1 MTAVEHDWRRTHAV
15 IVAVE
20 QYSGS
25 DSWTLDGPVHDALAM
40 RTWLTGLGVPP
51 ENIRLLASPT
61 EGNKAA
67 VEAADRDYRP
77 ADGHIIRKV
86 FMEELRSLDADR
98 LWIYWAGHGVQAPGG
113 RWSLLYPETRDRD
126 MRGLDALNLMTLLRT
141 EHLPKKG
148 VDRVTVIIDACWQA
162 LPLRTHMMVAK
173 PDELAT
179 KPEINSAREI
189 YWMRACQPGAVSKNQ
204 QGAGLFTSVLLRQL
218 QAASAGGVA
227 PDLDRVWQGVQDEFT
242 RLGREEGL
250 RQFPT
255 VHISRGDGNGE
266 DIPLGPPRSPLDEQQ
281 RRERGKLIH
290 AVGALLGAEPGR
302 AAEVVVGLCE
312 QFTTEP
318 PATTPPSAEELVDW
332 ALENP
337 HGTVTLLAELSAR
350 APAQAPVRTEI
361 RKACHVLQN
370 QWLTRAEYAELT
382 GLLERLGQRGRCD
395 LAEEARALFGLVELE
410 FHDPVRLAD
419 ALEELLPKP
428 DRLPQL
434 LRVVERFAAVDDGPV
449 AAELRVWSLRCA
461 ERLGL
466 KGQLMERRGEATEY
480 AESVKAAGLAQDPGA
495 PPSGS
500 WGRVQ
505 IRLHPSSGPGQRRA
519 YEVWTRRG
527 EDVHALA
534 KVDTPATLDEI
545 QGGLEALL
553 NAQTY
558 APDTLVEF
566 FVSAT
571 DLELAVHQW
580 QFAHPVK
587 RHLGTD
593 YPVVMRCTEFREPQ
607 RHDLWKRR
615 WNRVGTAGTEE
626 LRWLPGHMD
635 CGEVYRVVQ
644 QSMDT
649 PGALTTT
656 SSAAR
661 ADLFNACL
669 FGGVPVLV
677 WHGEA
682 EPSIAEDELRELLGE
697 ERPLRFLP
705 QRLRELRLDSD
716 PYKSHHGRHMALL
729 WDDPHHPL
737 PDQLDLSAP

>member
-25 DSWTLDGPVHDALAM
+25 DGWTLDGPVNDALAM

-77 ADGHIIRKV
+77 ADGPIIRKV
-86 FMEELRSLDADR
+86 FMEELGSLDADR

-141 EHLPKKG
+141 EHLPKRG
-148 VDRVTVIIDACWQA
+148 VDQVTVIIDACWQA
-162 LPLRTHMMVAK
+162 LPLRTHMMVADPEWLTRK
-173 PDELAT
+173 PV
-179 KPEINSAREI
+179 INDAREI

-218 QAASAGGVA
+218 EAASAGGVA
-227 PDLDRVWQGVQDEFT
+227 PDLDRVWQGVQDEFV

-255 VHISRGDGNGE
+255 VHISRGHGNGG
-266 DIPLGPPRSPLDEQQ
+266 DIPLGPPPSPLDEQQ

-290 AVGALLGAEPGR
+290 AIGALLGAHPGR
-302 AAEVVVGLCE
+302 AGEVVVGLCE
-312 QFTTEP
+312 QFTTDP

-337 HGTVTLLAELSAR
+337 HGTVTLLAELSA
-350 APAQAPVRTEI
+350 QAPVRTEI

-370 QWLTRAEYAELT
+370 QWLTRTEYAELA

-395 LAEEARALFGLVELE
+395 LAEAARTLFGLVDLV
-410 FHDPVRLAD
+410 FHDPARLAD

-428 DRLPQL
+428 DQLPQL

-449 AAELRVWSLRCA
+449 AADLRAWSLRCA

-480 AESVKAAGLAQDPGA
+480 AEAVRAAGLAQDQGA
-495 PPSGS
+495 PHSGS
-500 WGRVQ
+500 WGRIQ

-534 KVDTPATLDEI
+534 KVDTPASLEEI
-545 QGGLEALL
+545 QRGLDHLL
-553 NAQTY
+553 SRHARTH
-558 APDTLVEF
+558 DTLVEF
-566 FVSAT
+566 FVTPT
-571 DLELAVHQW
+571 DLELAVHRW
-580 QFAHPVK
+580 QLDADGPLE
-587 RHLGTD
+587 RSLGTD
-593 YPVVMRCTEFREPQ
+593 YPVVVRCTELREHQ
-607 RHDLWKRR
+607 RHLWERR
-615 WNRVGTAGTEE
+615 WERACTAGAED
-626 LRWLPGHMD
+626 LHWLSAHYETFKQVNGDLQGQEDAPGVVLTSPVRARS
-635 CGEVYRVVQ
+635 EV
-644 QSMDT
+644 
-649 PGALTTT
+649 
-656 SSAAR
+656 
-661 ADLFNACL
+661 FNACL
-669 FGGVPVLV
+669 FGGVPVLI

-682 EPSIAEDELRELLGE
+682 EGAAAQAELETLLRT
-697 ERPLRFLP
+697 ERLRSLP
-705 QRLRELRLDSD
+705 QHLRKLRSASEADE
-716 PYKSHHGRHMALL
+716 SHHGSHMALL
-729 WDDPHHPL
+729 WDDPHRPL

>member
-20 QYSGS
+20 QYRGG
-25 DSWTLDGPVHDALAM
+25 DGWTLDGPVNDALAM
-40 RTWLTGLGVPP
+40 RTWLTGLGVPA

-77 ADGHIIRKV
+77 ADGPTIRQV

-141 EHLPKKG
+141 EHLPKSG
-148 VDRVTVIIDACWQA
+148 MGRVTVIIDACWQA
-162 LPLRTHMMVAK
+162 LPLRTHLMVAEPETLTRK
-173 PDELAT
+173 PV
-179 KPEINSAREI
+179 INKSREI

-218 QAASAGGVA
+218 EAASAGGVA
-227 PDLDRVWQGVQDEFT
+227 PDLDRVWQGVRDEFA
-242 RLGREEGL
+242 RLGRDEGL

-266 DIPLGPPRSPLDEQQ
+266 DVPLGRPRSPLDEQK

-290 AVGALLGAEPGR
+290 AVGALLGERPGR
-302 AAEVVVGLCE
+302 AAEVVVGLWE

-318 PATTPPSAEELVDW
+318 PSTTPPSAEELVDW

-337 HGTVTLLAELSAR
+337 HGTVTLLAELSDR
-350 APAQAPVRTEI
+350 APVRPEI
-361 RKACHVLQN
+361 SKACHALQN

-395 LAEEARALFGLVELE
+395 LAEEARSLFGLVELP
-410 FHDPVRLAD
+410 FHDPARLAD

-449 AAELRVWSLRCA
+449 AAELRAWSLRCA

-480 AESVKAAGLAQDPGA
+480 AEALKANGLAQDQGA
-495 PPSGS
+495 PPGGGRGS
-500 WGRVQ
+500 IQ
-505 IRLHPSSGPGQRRA
+505 IRLHRSSGPGQLRG

-534 KVDTPATLDEI
+534 KVDTPASLDEI
-545 QGGLEALL
+545 QDGLEALL
-553 NAQTY
+553 SAQPY
-558 APDTLVEF
+558 APDTLLEF

-580 QFAHPVK
+580 QFARPVK

-593 YPVVMRCTEFREPQ
+593 YPVVMRCTEFRESQ

-615 WNRVGTAGTEE
+615 WDRVGTAGTQE

-656 SSAAR
+656 PSRAR

-669 FGGVPVLV
+669 FGGVPVLI

-682 EPSIAEDELRELLGE
+682 EPSIAEDEIRELLGA
-697 ERPLRFLP
+697 ERPLRSLP
-705 QRLRELRLDSD
+705 QRLRELRSDSD
-716 PYKSHHGRHMALL
+716 PYKSHHGSHMALL
-729 WDDPHHPL
+729 WDDPHRPL
-737 PDQLDLSAP
+737 PDPLDLSAP

>member
-1 MTAVEHDWRRTHAV
+1 APPLDPEKRRFRETLV
-15 IVAVE
+15 LEV
-20 QYSGS
+20 SG
-25 DSWTLDGPVHDALAM
+25 L
-40 RTWLTGLGVPP
+40 
-51 ENIRLLASPT
+51 
-61 EGNKAA
+61 
-67 VEAADRDYRP
+67 
-77 ADGHIIRKV
+77 
-86 FMEELRSLDADR
+86 
-98 LWIYWAGHGVQAPGG
+98 
-113 RWSLLYPETRDRD
+113 
-126 MRGLDALNLMTLLRT
+126 
-141 EHLPKKG
+141 
-148 VDRVTVIIDACWQA
+148 
-162 LPLRTHMMVAK
+162 
-173 PDELAT
+173 
-179 KPEINSAREI
+179 
-189 YWMRACQPGAVSKNQ
+189 
-204 QGAGLFTSVLLRQL
+204 
-218 QAASAGGVA
+218 
-227 PDLDRVWQGVQDEFT
+227 
-242 RLGREEGL
+242 
-250 RQFPT
+250 
-255 VHISRGDGNGE
+255 
-266 DIPLGPPRSPLDEQQ
+266 LGPDPAGSAARVAARLY
-281 RRERGKLIH
+281 ER
-290 AVGALLGAEPGR
+290 
-302 AAEVVVGLCE
+302 
-312 QFTTEP
+312 FTTGP
-318 PATTPPSAEELVDW
+318 HTMTPASAEELVDW

-337 HGTVTLLAELSAR
+337 HGTVTLLAELSA
-350 APAQAPVRTEI
+350 PAPVRTEI

-395 LAEEARALFGLVELE
+395 LAEEARTLFGLVELE
-410 FHDPVRLAD
+410 FHDPARLAD

-434 LRVVERFAAVDDGPV
+434 LRVVERFAAVDGGPV
-449 AAELRVWSLRCA
+449 AVDLRAWSLRCA

-480 AESVKAAGLAQDPGA
+480 AEAVKAAGPAQDQ
-495 PPSGS
+495 
-500 WGRVQ
+500 RVQ

-534 KVDTPATLDEI
+534 KVDTPASLDEI

-553 NAQTY
+553 NAQPY

-571 DLELAVHQW
+571 DLELAVHRW

-607 RHDLWKRR
+607 RHELWKRR
-615 WNRVGTAGTEE
+615 WDRVGTAGTKE
-626 LRWLPGHMD
+626 LRWLPGHLD

-656 SSAAR
+656 PSRGR

-669 FGGVPVLV
+669 FGGVPVLI

-682 EPSIAEDELRELLGE
+682 EPAIAEDEIRELLGE
-697 ERPLRFLP
+697 ERPLRSLP
-705 QRLRELRLDSD
+705 QRLRELRSDTD
-716 PYKSHHGRHMALL
+716 PYTSHHGSQMALL
-729 WDDPHHPL
+729 WDDPHRPL